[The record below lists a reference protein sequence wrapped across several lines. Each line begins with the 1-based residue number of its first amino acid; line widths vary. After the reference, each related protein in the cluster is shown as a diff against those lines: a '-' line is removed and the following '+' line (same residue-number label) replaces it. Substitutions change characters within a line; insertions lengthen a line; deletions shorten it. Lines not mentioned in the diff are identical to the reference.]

1 NHNRGENSLT
11 RNDPVADAL
20 CSINNS
26 EHVGKREVIINIAS
40 KLIGNILRIM
50 QKQGY
55 IGEFEYID
63 DGRAGKFRVQ
73 LLGRINKCGIIKP
86 RFPVKIKDFKK
97 AEFQYLPAPD
107 FGILIVSTPYGVM
120 SHHEA
125 KAKKTGGRLLAYVY

>member
-1 NHNRGENSLT
+1 MT

>member
-1 NHNRGENSLT
+1 MT

-26 EHVGKREVIINIAS
+26 ESVGKKEVIINIAS
-40 KLIGNILRIM
+40 KLIGNILRVM

-73 LLGRINKCGIIKP
+73 LLGRINKCGVIKP
-86 RFPVKIKDFKK
+86 RFPVKYKNFEEVEK
-97 AEFQYLPAPD
+97 QYLPAPD
-107 FGILIVSTPYGVM
+107 FGVLIVSTPYGVL

-125 KAKKTGGRLLAYVY
+125 KARKTGGRLIAYVY

>member
-1 NHNRGENSLT
+1 MENLT

-26 EHVGKREVIINIAS
+26 ESVGKREVTINIAS
-40 KLIGNILRIM
+40 KLIGNILRVM

-73 LLGRINKCGIIKP
+73 LLGRINKCGVIKP
-86 RFPVKIKDFKK
+86 RFPVKHKNFEEVEK
-97 AEFQYLPAPD
+97 QYLPAQE
-107 FGILIVSTPYGVM
+107 FGVLIVSTPYGVI
-120 SHHEA
+120 SHNEA
-125 KAKKTGGRLLAYVY
+125 KVQKTGGRLIAYVY

>member
-1 NHNRGENSLT
+1 LT

-26 EHVGKREVIINIAS
+26 ESVGKKEVIINIAS
-40 KLIGNILRIM
+40 KLIGNILRVM

-73 LLGRINKCGIIKP
+73 LLGRINKCGVIKP
-86 RFPVKIKDFKK
+86 RFPVKYKNFEEVEK
-97 AEFQYLPAPD
+97 QYLPAPD
-107 FGILIVSTPYGVM
+107 FGVLIVSTPYGVL

-125 KAKKTGGRLLAYVY
+125 KARKTGGRLIAYVY

>member
-1 NHNRGENSLT
+1 MT

-26 EHVGKREVIINIAS
+26 ESVGKKEVILNIAS
-40 KLIGNILRIM
+40 KLIGNILRVM

-73 LLGRINKCGIIKP
+73 LLGRINKCGVIKP
-86 RFPVKIKDFKK
+86 RFPVKYKNFEEVEK
-97 AEFQYLPAPD
+97 QYLPAPD
-107 FGILIVSTPYGVM
+107 FGVLIVSTPYGVL
-120 SHHEA
+120 SHCEA
-125 KAKKTGGRLLAYVY
+125 KARKTGGRLIAYVY

>member
-1 NHNRGENSLT
+1 VEHLT

-26 EHVGKREVIINIAS
+26 ESVGKKEVIINIAS
-40 KLIGNILRIM
+40 KLIGNILRVM

-73 LLGRINKCGIIKP
+73 LLGRINKCGVIKP
-86 RFPVKIKDFKK
+86 RFPVKYKNFEEVEK
-97 AEFQYLPAPD
+97 QYLPAPD
-107 FGILIVSTPYGVM
+107 FGVLIVSTPYGVL

-125 KAKKTGGRLLAYVY
+125 KARKTGGRLIAYVY